1 MTIDRDIARRLA
13 ELDRGDAVRMLAELH
28 LMSASGLEQLLTEAA
43 ALIRDDPAIGASL
56 AELAGDAATAAGIPI
71 AVPRATYLLAQ
82 AKAGTGD
89 MAEAL
94 GMIETARAGFDALGS
109 AADALRTNLGKA
121 QVLNEM
127 GRHQEA
133 LQACTEILTEAAKS
147 SRSGGPAMLELVAAA
162 HQNSGLCLV
171 MSGQYETAL
180 EHYGEAE
187 ARYQTLGAE
196 RALAEVTYDR
206 GLVLLILGQHAE
218 ALDSLQ
224 RAAEAFRQG
233 GYRALLAMA
242 STNTAEVRLHRGEF
256 QQSLAALAD
265 AAEALV
271 DISSPTGEQT
281 RLLTAARAY
290 LALNL
295 LPEAL
300 ATFTDALA
308 ALDET
313 DMAIDRARA
322 RWGLGLTLAKL
333 GRLDEATQAL
343 DDAIDQFRRSGHSSW
358 LAEVMVDR
366 AQLLRAAGIPD
377 AARRAAVQ
385 AVEIA
390 GTGTPAHL
398 RARLLMAELT
408 ATEAGTEL
416 LLSVV
421 DDAQAL
427 ALAPLQAMTHHAL
440 GRRLLASGYL
450 DGAEA
455 ALRTAVRHVEELRGG
470 LASELVLTR
479 FLDDKLSPYEDLL
492 TVLVARGA
500 SPSAALDVAE
510 MAKSRTLTDIVS
522 GLVDRRSQH
531 REPESEALDAD
542 LRALYGELFS
552 GQVEPASARSAL
564 LHRRVQE
571 LEARRDV
578 ARLQEPATDA
588 RHDAVPAATR
598 TSETRGTTSISY
610 AQAGESIHAFVI
622 DDISV
627 EMVANISS
635 TSTVVALVD
644 KLQRQ
649 WERFS
654 LGYDAIARHLPQLEQ
669 STKAVLR
676 QLFTELIAPLEP
688 LLRRSAS
695 NAYVIVPDGILYDVP
710 FHALWDGTSYLL
722 DRYEISYAPSLETLH
737 RLPTRRVGPSLVIGV
752 ADELAPLVEDEAVAV
767 ASRLGES
774 TSLLGRNAT
783 WDAIEPLIG
792 EVAHV
797 HLAGHALFR
806 PDNPMYSALKVE
818 DRWVTAADLLC
829 LNLDGA
835 TVVLSA
841 CETARTQHARTAE
854 INGFIRGFLGAGAA
868 TVVAS
873 QWTADDRATS
883 RFMELF
889 YDHLGGGTPS
899 HATRIAQQLTSRE
912 WPHPYFWAPWIVVGR
927 PDR

>member
-1 MTIDRDIARRLA
+1 MSIDRDVARRLA
-13 ELDRGDAVRMLAELH
+13 ELDRDDAVRMLAELH
-28 LMSASGLEQLLTEAA
+28 LMSAAGLDQLLDEAA
-43 ALIRDDPAIGASL
+43 SLIRDDPAVGAGL
-56 AELAGDAATAAGIPI
+56 AELARAAATAAATPI
-71 AVPRATYLLAQ
+71 AIPRATYLLAQ
-82 AKAGTGD
+82 VTAGAGE

-94 GMIETARAGFDALGS
+94 GMIEAARVGFDALGS
-109 AADALRTNLGKA
+109 ATDALRTNLGKA

-127 GRHQEA
+127 GRHAEA
-133 LQACTEILTEAAKS
+133 LQACAEILTEAARS
-147 SRSGGPAMLELVAAA
+147 SNSGGPAMLELVAAA

-180 EHYGEAE
+180 SHYGEAE
-187 ARYQTLGAE
+187 AGYQTLGAE

-256 QQSLAALAD
+256 QQSLTALAD

-300 ATFTDALA
+300 ATFTDTLA

-313 DMAIDRARA
+313 GLAIDRARA
-322 RWGLGLTLAKL
+322 RWGLGLTLARL
-333 GRLDEATQAL
+333 GRLDEATQAM

-358 LAEVMVDR
+358 LAEVMVDQ
-366 AQLLRAAGIPD
+366 AQMLRTAGFPD
-377 AARRAAVQ
+377 GARRAAAQ
-385 AVEIA
+385 AVEVA
-390 GTGTPAHL
+390 ETGTPAHL

-408 ATEAGTEL
+408 DTEVGTEL
-416 LLSVV
+416 LLAVV
-421 DDAQAL
+421 DDAQTL
-427 ALAPLQAMTHHAL
+427 ALAPLLAMTHHAL
-440 GRRLLASGYL
+440 GQRLLSNGNL

-455 ALRTAVRHVEELRGG
+455 ALRTAVQLVEELRGG

-479 FLDDKLSPYEDLL
+479 FLDDKLSPFEDLL

-500 SPSAALDVAE
+500 SPAATLAVAE

-522 GLVDRRSQH
+522 GLVDRRSKL
-531 REPESEALDAD
+531 RAPESEALDAD

-578 ARLQEPATDA
+578 TRLGEATADA
-588 RHDAVPAATR
+588 RHDAAPPTATA
-598 TSETRGTTSISY
+598 SAPRGTTAISY
-610 AQAGESIHAFVI
+610 AQAGDSIHAFVI
-622 DDISV
+622 DSTSV
-627 EMVANISS
+627 EMFADISS
-635 TSTVVALVD
+635 TSTVVALVE
-644 KLQRQ
+644 KLRRQ

-654 LGYDAIARHLPQLEQ
+654 LGYDAVARHLPQLEQ

-676 QLFTELIAPLEP
+676 QLFDELFAPLEP
-688 LLRRSAS
+688 LLRRLGSTT
-695 NAYVIVPDGILYDVP
+695 YVIVPDGVLYDVP

-722 DRYEISYAPSLETLH
+722 DRYEVAYAPSMQTLH
-737 RLPTRRVGPSLVIGV
+737 RLPARRVGRSLVIGV
-752 ADELAPLVEDEAVAV
+752 ADELAPLVEDEAAAV

-774 TSLLGRNAT
+774 RSLLGHDAT
-783 WDAIEPLIG
+783 WAAIEPLIADA
-792 EVAHV
+792 AHL

-806 PDNPMYSALKVE
+806 PDNPMYSALKVD
-818 DRWVTAADLLC
+818 DRWVTAADLLS
-829 LNLDGA
+829 LDLDGA

-841 CETARTQHARTAE
+841 CETARTQHARSAE

-873 QWTADDRATS
+873 QWTADDRATR

-889 YDHLGGGTPS
+889 YDHLDGATPS
-899 HATRIAQQLTSRE
+899 HAIRIAQQLTARE

-927 PDR
+927 PDS

>member
-1 MTIDRDIARRLA
+1 MSIDRDVARRLA
-13 ELDRGDAVRMLAELH
+13 ELDRHDAMRMLDELH
-28 LMSASGLEQLLTEAA
+28 LMSASGLDQLLTEAA
-43 ALIRDDPAIGASL
+43 SLIRDDPAIGASL
-56 AELAGDAATAAGIPI
+56 AELARDAATAAGTPI
-71 AVPRATYLLAQ
+71 AIPRATYLLAQ
-82 AKAGTGD
+82 AKAGSGD
-89 MAEAL
+89 MTVAL

-109 AADALRTNLGKA
+109 AAEALRTNLGKT

-127 GRHQEA
+127 GRHPEA
-133 LQACTEILTEAAKS
+133 LQACAEILTEATRS
-147 SRSGGPAMLELVAAA
+147 SSAGSPAMLELVAAA

-180 EHYGEAE
+180 YHYGEAE
-187 ARYQTLGAE
+187 AGYQTLGAE

-206 GLVLLILGQHAE
+206 GLALLILGQHAE

-224 RAAEAFRQG
+224 RATDAFRRG

-256 QQSLAALAD
+256 QQSLTALAE

-300 ATFTDALA
+300 ATFMDALA
-308 ALDET
+308 ALDGT

-358 LAEVMVDR
+358 LAEVMVDQ
-366 AQLLRAAGIPD
+366 AQMLRTAGVLSG
-377 AARRAAVQ
+377 ARRAAAQ

-390 GTGTPAHL
+390 ETGTPAHL

-408 ATEAGTEL
+408 DAEVGADV

-421 DDAQAL
+421 DDAQTL
-427 ALAPLQAMTHHAL
+427 ALAPLLAMAEHAL
-440 GRRLLASGYL
+440 GQRLLASGNL

-455 ALRTAVRHVEELRGG
+455 ALRTAVQLVEELRGG

-492 TVLVARGA
+492 SVLVARA
-500 SPSAALDVAE
+500 ATPSAVLAVAE

-522 GLVDRRSQH
+522 GLVDRQSQH
-531 REPESEALDAD
+531 RAPESEALDAD

-552 GQVEPASARSAL
+552 GQIEPAGARSAL
-564 LHRRVQE
+564 LHRRVQV

-578 ARLQEPATDA
+578 ARLQETAADA
-588 RHDAVPAATR
+588 RHDTVPSVTR
-598 TSETRGTTSISY
+598 APNTPGTPAISY

-622 DDISV
+622 DDTSV
-627 EMVANISS
+627 EMVADISS
-635 TSTVVALVD
+635 TSTVVALVE

-649 WERFS
+649 WALFN
-654 LGYDAIARHLPQLEQ
+654 LGYDAVARHLPQLEQ

-676 QLFTELIAPLEP
+676 QLFTELIAPLET

-695 NAYVIVPDGILYDVP
+695 TAYVVVPDGILYDVP
-710 FHALWDGTSYLL
+710 FHALWDGASYLL
-722 DRYEISYAPSLETLH
+722 DRYEIAYAPSMETLH
-737 RLPTRRVGPSLVIGV
+737 RLPARRVGPSLVIGV
-752 ADELAPLVEDEAVAV
+752 ADDLAPLVEDEAA
-767 ASRLGES
+767 AAANRLPES

-783 WDAIEPLIG
+783 WAAIEPLIAG
-792 EVAHV
+792 AAHI
-797 HLAGHALFR
+797 HLAGHAVFR

-818 DRWVTAADLLC
+818 DRWITAADLLR
-829 LNLDGA
+829 LDLDGA

-841 CETARTQHARTAE
+841 CETARTQHGRTAE
-854 INGFIRGFLGAGAA
+854 INGFVRGLLGAGAA
-868 TVVAS
+868 TVIAS
-873 QWTADDRATS
+873 QWTADDRATT

-889 YDHLGGGTPS
+889 YDHLQGATPS
-899 HATRIAQQLTSRE
+899 HAARVAQQRTARE

-927 PDR
+927 PDS